1 LDPKLAEQHNQAQR
15 EYYTHTERATIAP
28 AETPYVRR
36 HIDEILRVSGIQPGA
51 RILDAGCGMGRHSF
65 HLAAR
70 GYKVE
75 GLELSPDLVARMRQ
89 LDRFGIPVHCAD
101 IAHPPAE
108 LHQGFEAVF
117 GFFMLHHLL
126 DLDAAFRGVAALLR
140 PGGRAVFI
148 EPNPANVLYWIQI
161 TCAPHMK
168 WSAERGIF
176 NMRRRLLFPAMERA
190 GLRQPAVFRFG
201 FLPPFLRNLSFGGA
215 IDSAA
220 ERVGILEPIL
230 PFQIFSADLVHAD

>member
-1 LDPKLAEQHNQAQR
+1 LDPQLAERHNQAQR
-15 EYYTHTERATIAP
+15 DYYTHTERSTIAP

-36 HIDEILRVSGIQPGA
+36 HIDEIIRVSGLQPGA

-65 HLAAR
+65 LLAAR
-70 GYKVE
+70 GYQVE

-89 LDRFGIPVHCAD
+89 LDTHGIPVHCAD
-101 IAHPPAE
+101 IAQPPPA
-108 LHQGFEAVF
+108 LHRRFDAVF

-126 DLDAAFRGVAALLR
+126 DLDAAFGGVAALLR
-140 PGGRAVFI
+140 PGGCAVFI

-161 TCAPHMK
+161 TCTPHMK

-176 NMRRRLLFPAMERA
+176 NMRRRRLFPALERA
-190 GLRQPAVFRFG
+190 GLRNPAVFRFG
-201 FLPPFLRNLSFGGA
+201 FLPPFLRNLPGGGA
-215 IDSAA
+215 IDTAA

-230 PFQIFSADLVHAD
+230 PFQIFSAVFPHAR